1 MIRRKDFLDSIGMP
15 DEGFN
20 AAMDR
25 ALLQISREE
34 RSPQMKRK
42 MKLSLIAA
50 IIAVIA
56 LGSMALAVGI
66 NLFEYFGRHD
76 ERLAQLAP
84 QTDLAAAKPESI
96 ESDALGTTSAS
107 FNSAYYDGESLIAA
121 FTLENSKRFEA
132 FEPSAEMQA
141 RMEKIDPNYY
151 AIPYDENVS
160 GIEAVDAYYMAVAE
174 GKPAGVAC
182 YSVYPSDHCT
192 TGDGI
197 DLPPWTEQ
205 TDTLPDGSTLF
216 LREFE
221 SPLPEEA
228 QGRESLD
235 LHIRLWQMP
244 SYYYFDGTNH
254 YELYETRQSTGEI
267 STVVKR
273 TDAVFKTFTGKG
285 AYGVSPV
292 NAELQVSAVRASL
305 KISAGEAV
313 FADPGAGCWH
323 DALLVD
329 ENGSVLRTEEMDFSG
344 KQAVISFRGNGK
356 LPEQLTL
363 YIGID
368 KEGEWSREDFIAT
381 AAKISLTPAAE

>member
-1 MIRRKDFLDSIGMP
+1 MIRRKDFMESIGTP

-25 ALLQISREE
+25 ALLQIAREE
-34 RSPQMKRK
+34 RRPLVKRK
-42 MKLSLIAA
+42 MRLSLVAA
-50 IIAVIA
+50 IIAAIA
-56 LGSMALAVGI
+56 LSGVALAIGI
-66 NLFEYFGRHD
+66 NLFEYFGKQD

-84 QTDLAAAKPESI
+84 QTDLEMVKPESV
-96 ESDALGTTSAS
+96 ESDALGITRAA

-121 FTLENSKRFEA
+121 FTMENAERYEA
-132 FEPSAEMQA
+132 FEPTAEMLA
-141 RMEKIDPNYY
+141 RMEKVDPNYY

-160 GIEAVDAYYMAVAE
+160 GIEAVDAYYMAVDE
-174 GKPAGVAC
+174 GKPAGVVC

-221 SPLPEEA
+221 CPLPEDA
-228 QGRESLD
+228 QNQESLE
-235 LHIRLWQMP
+235 LHIKLWQMP
-244 SYYYFDGTNH
+244 SYYYFDGINH
-254 YELYETRQSTGEI
+254 YELYDTQQGVGEI

-273 TDAVFKTFTGKG
+273 TDAIFKTFTSTGE
-285 AYGVSPV
+285 YNDVSFT
-292 NAELQVSAVRASL
+292 AELQISAVRATL
-305 KISAGEAV
+305 DISAVDTIFE
-313 FADPGAGCWH
+313 DPGDHCWY
-323 DALLVD
+323 DALLITED
-329 ENGSVLRTEEMDFSG
+329 GAALRTEEVAFSDKG
-344 KQAVISFRGNGK
+344 ATVSFRGNGT

-368 KEGEWSREDFIAT
+368 KEGKWSQADFISNAT
-381 AAKISLTPAAE
+381 KIELTQVAD